1 VKLTARARRSLQGN
15 DSAAWER
22 FCRMITQ
29 RTVKELIEAGMLE
42 QPKDELEEGGK

>member
-1 VKLTARARRSLQGN
+1 MKLTARARKALQGN

-29 RTVKELIEAGMLE
+29 RTVEELIEAGMLE
-42 QPKDELEEGGK
+42 QPKGEQEE